1 MRIIRSFRGPRLDSL
16 WLDAILS
23 VKLRESNLR
32 KRQCLKLNSSLAILI
47 ASSLLV
53 AVGLEASDP
62 PALDGVPAPGPAEP
76 DESPVL
82 ESVFIGAVAGDL
94 GSRSFR
100 LAVTLGAPDAGSAS
114 STSFRLFGG
123 HLGNALVGDP
133 DHLFSDWFE
142 TGDIDSWDGTSP

>member
-1 MRIIRSFRGPRLDSL
+1 M
-16 WLDAILS
+16 
-23 VKLRESNLR
+23 KLRESNLR
-32 KRQCLKLNSSLAILI
+32 KRQYLKFNCILAILV
-47 ASSLLV
+47 AGAFFV

-62 PALDGVPAPGPAEP
+62 PSLDGVPAPGPAES
-76 DESPVL
+76 DEPPVL
-82 ESVFIGAVAGDL
+82 ESVFIGAAAGDL

-123 HLGNALVGDP
+123 HLGDALVGDP